1 MNPIEINLPIE
12 IRRRLETQARLQGKT
27 INELTRE
34 LVESA
39 LRTCADSEPKTS
51 KEVLHSMG
59 RLGSLSENL
68 RNKII
73 PGVTLDEVRAAI
85 SKGNDRSLSDIIDEQ
100 RGRKA

>member
-27 INELTRE
+27 INELTGE
-34 LVESA
+34 LIESA
-39 LRTCADSEPKTS
+39 LRTCAEVEPKTT
-51 KEVLHSMG
+51 KEVLQSMG

-85 SKGNDRSLSDIIDEQ
+85 SKGNGRSLSEIIDEQ